1 MHMWHPTPVL
11 LPGKSHGRKSLVGC
25 SPWGR
30 EESDMTEWLHFS
42 FFGSFFITNSVSVLV
57 INLFMFSIS
66 SWFSLSRF
74 LRIYPCLVG
83 CPICCSLIVH
93 SSLLQSFVFLWYIC
107 NFSFISDFIWGLC
120 LFFLVNLAKGLS
132 VLFIFSV
139 SHLLISLVF
148 SIVFL
153 ASILII
159 FTVAFLKYCKAWI
172 LT

>member
-1 MHMWHPTPVL
+1 MANQRFIYGFLVFLPWRRQWHPTPVL
-11 LPGKSHGRKSLVGC
+11 FLGKSHGRRSLVGC

-83 CPICCSLIVH
+83 CPVSVQSLSRVRLFTTPWTAAH
-93 SSLLQSFVFLWYIC
+93 QAPPSMGFSKKEYWSGVPLPSQESSKLLCVEK
-107 NFSFISDFIWGLC
+107 ISIWIR
-120 LFFLVNLAKGLS
+120 NLN
-132 VLFIFSV
+132 
-139 SHLLISLVF
+139 
-148 SIVFL
+148 SIE
-153 ASILII
+153 
-159 FTVAFLKYCKAWI
+159 W
-172 LT
+172 